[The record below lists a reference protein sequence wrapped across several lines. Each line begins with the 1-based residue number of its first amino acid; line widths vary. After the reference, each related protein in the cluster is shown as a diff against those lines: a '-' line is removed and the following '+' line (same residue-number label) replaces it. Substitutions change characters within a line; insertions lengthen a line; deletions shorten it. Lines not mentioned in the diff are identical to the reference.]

1 MNAIT
6 EAFQKAGVPAK
17 PMRHRVWQIVK
28 DHGPITAP
36 GVAQRLGED
45 LTPVQHAIGALTHQG
60 MLQSNSRRGWGVQ
73 SKYETTGA
81 DYNESLK
88 YRRAPIKVPTPTAPA
103 GEPKMTLVSNPARGA
118 FGLPPA
124 LEDMTLRELKDVRDR
139 LNAIFK
145 P

>member
-17 PMRHRVWQIVK
+17 PLRQRAWQMVK
-28 DHGPITAP
+28 DHGPITVSS
-36 GVAQRLGED
+36 VAQRLGED
-45 LTPVQHAIGALTHQG
+45 LAPVQRAIGALAHQG
-60 MLQSNSRRGWGVQ
+60 MLQSSGRRGWGVQ
-73 SKYETTGA
+73 SLYEAIGA
-81 DYNESLK
+81 NYDVSLT
-88 YRRAPIKVPTPTAPA
+88 YRRAPIKVPTPTALA

-145 P
+145 

>member
-17 PMRHRVWQIVK
+17 PMRHRVWQMIK
-28 DHGPITAP
+28 DHGPITAS

-45 LTPVQHAIGALTHQG
+45 LTPVQHAIGAMTHQG
-60 MLQSNSRRGWGVQ
+60 MLQSSGRRGWGVQ
-73 SKYETTGA
+73 STYEAIGTN
-81 DYNESLK
+81 YNESRE

-103 GEPKMTLVSNPARGA
+103 GEPKMVLVSNPARGA

-145 P
+145 

>member
-17 PMRHRVWQIVK
+17 PLRRRVWQMIK

-36 GVAQRLGED
+36 DVAQRLGED
-45 LTPVQHAIGALTHQG
+45 SDHVRQAVNALTCRG
-60 MLQSNSRRGWGVQ
+60 MLRSSGRRGVLAR
-73 SKYETTGA
+73 YEAVGEGY
-81 DYNESLK
+81 DDSLK
-88 YRRAPIKVPTPTAPA
+88 YRRAPIKVPTPTALA
-103 GEPKMTLVSNPARGA
+103 GEPKMVLVSNPARGA

-145 P
+145 

>member
-17 PMRHRVWQIVK
+17 PMRHRVWQMIK
-28 DHGPITAP
+28 DHGPITAS

-45 LTPVQHAIGALTHQG
+45 LAPVQRAIGALAYQG
-60 MLQSNSRRGWGVQ
+60 MLQSSGRRGGGVQ
-73 SKYETTGA
+73 ATYEAIGA
-81 DYNESLK
+81 NYDVSLV

>member
-17 PMRHRVWQIVK
+17 PMRHRVWQMIK
-28 DHGPITAP
+28 DHGPITAS

-45 LTPVQHAIGALTHQG
+45 LPPVRQAIGAMTYQG
-60 MLQSNSRRGWGVQ
+60 MLQSSDRRGWGVQ
-73 SKYETTGA
+73 STYEAIGA
-81 DYNESLK
+81 NYDDSLK
-88 YRRAPIKVPTPTAPA
+88 YRRAPIKVPAPTAPA
-103 GEPKMTLVSNPARGA
+103 GEPKMALVSNPARGA

-145 P
+145 

>member
-17 PMRHRVWQIVK
+17 PMRHRVWQMIK
-28 DHGPITAP
+28 DHGPITAS

-45 LTPVQHAIGALTHQG
+45 LTPVRHAIGAMTYQG
-60 MLQSNSRRGWGVQ
+60 MLQSCGRRGWGAQ
-73 SKYETTGA
+73 STYEAIGA
-81 DYNESLK
+81 NYDVSLL
-88 YRRAPIKVPTPTAPA
+88 YRRAPIKVPAPTALA
-103 GEPKMTLVSNPARGA
+103 SEPKMTLVSSSARGA
-118 FGLPPA
+118 LGLPPA

-145 P
+145 